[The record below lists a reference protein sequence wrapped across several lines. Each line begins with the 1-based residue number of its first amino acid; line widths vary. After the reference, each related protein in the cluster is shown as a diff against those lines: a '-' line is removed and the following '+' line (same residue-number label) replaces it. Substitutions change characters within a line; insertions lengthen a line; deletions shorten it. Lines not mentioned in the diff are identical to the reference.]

1 LAGKYFILGLIVIWE
16 GKMKQLYD
24 ILEYNK
30 EFVSNKSY
38 ERFATTKFPDKQM
51 AIVSCMDTR
60 LVELLPQ
67 SMNLRNGDVKIIKN
81 AGAIITHPFGSIMRS
96 LVVAIYQ
103 LQAQEIFVISH
114 YDCGMA
120 QNNGEKLL
128 QKIQDSGINVKVI
141 ETLENAGIN
150 LKEWL
155 TGFDN
160 VIDNVKNSVSLIK
173 KHPLIPSEIPV
184 HGLVI
189 DPKTGQLDLVID
201 GYQPYNT
208 DAQEK
213 S

>member
-1 LAGKYFILGLIVIWE
+1 
-16 GKMKQLYD
+16 MQLYE

-30 EFVSNKSY
+30 SFVTNKDY
-38 ERFATTKFPDKQM
+38 KQFATTKFPDKQM
-51 AIVSCMDTR
+51 VIVSCMDTR

-81 AGAIITHPFGSIMRS
+81 AGAIISHPFGSIMRS
-96 LVVAIYQ
+96 LVVAVYQ
-103 LQAQEIFVISH
+103 LQAEEIFVISH
-114 YDCGMA
+114 YDCGMN
-120 QNNGEKLL
+120 QNNGEELL

-201 GYQPYNT
+201 GYKPNNT
-208 DAQEK
+208 DTQEK